1 MQECTFV
8 KFHVIVSGEVVWRL
22 WLVCKVEVNWRR
34 WMQVWREPDI
44 GRNEKTV
51 FKVCKRVTFISV
63 SPNLQEGLDPS
74 PPSPPRGQAASLRKP
89 PTKEPRT
96 ACIKTATNPPLG
108 NYEPLHLGLE
118 TGRLN
123 VNSALM
129 VHIRPYELREIPT
142 HSPIQCCLETNSVKG
157 NVFSRSW

>member
-1 MQECTFV
+1 M
-8 KFHVIVSGEVVWRL
+8 
-22 WLVCKVEVNWRR
+22 
-34 WMQVWREPDI
+34 
-44 GRNEKTV
+44 
-51 FKVCKRVTFISV
+51 TFISV

-123 VNSALM
+123 VNSVLM
-129 VHIRPYELREIPT
+129 VHIIPYELRKIPT

-157 NVFSRSW
+157 NVFSRSWSIRDGCVRSEHVVPQFDGQGLGYGILMGLMANESGRCTKSGYAL